1 MKPYSIERFLELLK
15 QNRIRRTY
23 KGIYFDIMDY
33 PFYEEHTGSA
43 EVLNNLYNIIYNKGG
58 GIIWAEVVNIYQS

>member
-23 KGIYFDIMDY
+23 KGIYFDIADY
-33 PFYEEHTGSA
+33 PFYDENRATP
-43 EVLNNLYNIIYNKGG
+43 EVLNNLYNIVK
-58 GIIWAEVVNIYQS
+58 EVK

>member
-1 MKPYSIERFLELLK
+1 MKPYSIEKFLELLK

-43 EVLNNLYNIIYNKGG
+43 EVLNNLYYISRGG
-58 GIIWAEVVNIYQS
+58 GVKCLWGMKTYT

>member
-1 MKPYSIERFLELLK
+1 MKPYSIKRFLELLK

-23 KGIYFDIMDY
+23 KGIYFDIADY

-43 EVLNNLYNIIYNKGG
+43 EVLNNLYNIIKG
-58 GIIWAEVVNIYQS
+58 VN

>member
-23 KGIYFDIMDY
+23 KGIYFDIIDY
-33 PFYEEHTGSA
+33 PFYDENRATP
-43 EVLNNLYNIIYNKGG
+43 EVLNNLYNIVK
-58 GIIWAEVVNIYQS
+58 EVK